1 MRRHLRCP
9 LSGEKSILYVS
20 TYKVRTKY
28 VTTIISASTPV
39 HLKSLKL
46 LIPPLPSPD
55 LLSQKVKS
63 WKCVCLLVHFI
74 DARIMGRLSKRAS
87 ITKNA
92 SSSKKAKEDAVDT
105 VHYLEG
111 VDEDD
116 ENEEGIDDEGSGELE
131 EAIEQLVINS
141 NRNLRKKNNE
151 KKEKRGE
158 NVWSEKN
165 YRNERYSGYI

>member
-1 MRRHLRCP
+1 
-9 LSGEKSILYVS
+9 
-20 TYKVRTKY
+20 
-28 VTTIISASTPV
+28 
-39 HLKSLKL
+39 
-46 LIPPLPSPD
+46 
-55 LLSQKVKS
+55 
-63 WKCVCLLVHFI
+63 
-74 DARIMGRLSKRAS
+74 MGRLSKRAS

-92 SSSKKAKEDAVDT
+92 SSSKKEKEDAVDT